1 MGAALAAIRPSRGLD
16 EAWTGPLALGSTGCR
31 QEPARR
37 ASGWAAVTKPPPA
50 RASEPDPSAR
60 VAMRLGPSHR
70 ACSQPDGQSPPV
82 DCLARSRLDGRARPL
97 DHTRPRPDG
106 QPPPVGC
113 LARPRLDGQARPVDC
128 RTRPQPDG
136 QLPPVDCRT
145 RPQPDGQLPPVDCR
159 TRHHPDD
166 QVLAVDCHTRRPGDD
181 QVLAVGPRGTWA
193 LAARTD
199 SRGDPHGRASSR
211 ARRHG
216 ARRPPRSGAPH
227 RRSRDALASNTHS
240 PSTNRLPSN
249 PNSPGSK
256 RSRDQEPAVRTPS
269 PAEVAGRVH
278 RIARRCPRR
287 QEAAA
292 RAAAGEA
299 SPHNPALPERTRP
312 RRQGNSRRKPRR
324 RESAPKLRRASYC
337 PPHV

>member
-136 QLPPVDCRT
+136 QLPPVDC
-145 RPQPDGQLPPVDCR
+145 
-159 TRHHPDD
+159 
-166 QVLAVDCHTRRPGDD
+166 HTRRPGDD

-249 PNSPGSK
+249 PSSPGST
-256 RSRDQEPAVRTPS
+256 RSLAQVPAAHTPS

-312 RRQGNSRRKPRR
+312 RRQGNSRRKPKR